1 MIRKTRYLVNNTHIR
16 YAIKNNILPR
26 LYKGRIENS
35 KMSYSPYIKKT
46 LNSENKISSQKP

>member
-46 LNSENKISSQKP
+46 LDSENKIPSQKP